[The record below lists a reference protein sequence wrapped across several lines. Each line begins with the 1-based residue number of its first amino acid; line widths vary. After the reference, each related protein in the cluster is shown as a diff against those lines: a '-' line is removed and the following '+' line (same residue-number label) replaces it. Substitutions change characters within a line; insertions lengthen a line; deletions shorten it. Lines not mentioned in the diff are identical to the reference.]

1 MSLAEADVALGDMHN
16 SPLNLQIMD
25 LSIPYEVECLT
36 FITPEFLSDNS
47 WKTLISP
54 FSPGMWLGV
63 LISLALAG
71 IVFFALSNVYEFIV
85 DKATGTNERDFFDP
99 LSSCIL
105 YTYSMILLVSL
116 PRLPIRW
123 SVRVLTG
130 WYWIYCVLVVVAY
143 RAALTSILANPQA
156 RLTIDSL
163 GVLAKSNLI
172 SGASGDNMNLFT
184 QSLDEDAQKVG
195 LKIENVNNTNDVVR
209 TCCTGCQ
216 LKFMRINIV
225 DCPCSERKF
234 CFFRESA
241 YFASAAIQP

>member
-1 MSLAEADVALGDMHN
+1 MSMAEADVALGNLYN
-16 SPLNLQIMD
+16 SPMNFQIMD
-25 LSIPYEVECLT
+25 LSISYEAECLT
-36 FITPEFLSDNS
+36 FITPEFLADNS

-71 IVFFALSNVYEFIV
+71 IVFFTLSNVYEYIV
-85 DKATGTNERDFFDP
+85 DTATELNKKDFFDP

-116 PRLPIRW
+116 PRLPVRW

-143 RAALTSILANPQA
+143 RAALTSILANPQP
-156 RLTIDSL
+156 RLTIDTL

-172 SGASGDNMNLFT
+172 SGASGEHNLNLFS
-184 QSLDEDAQKVG
+184 QSIDEDAQKIG
-195 LKIENVNNTNDVVR
+195 LKIENVNSTSDVV
-209 TCCTGCQ
+209 CT
-216 LKFMRINIV
+216 
-225 DCPCSERKF
+225 
-234 CFFRESA
+234 
-241 YFASAAIQP
+241 